1 MAEHD
6 GFLGRWSQRKA
17 MARQGLAPD
26 TPAPAEPQA
35 PVPQAPPV
43 DVRQARPAQADTP
56 ALAPAPPSAAA
67 EPAPPA
73 PLTLDDV
80 AALTPQDDF
89 SPFVTRSVAPEV
101 RNAAMKK
108 LFADPT
114 FNVMD
119 GLDIYIDDYSR
130 PDPLPATLA
139 RRLLQAQWPAVVD
152 APDAS
157 VPPAA
162 GPDRGPVD
170 APPVSESDA
179 EPTDLSEVV
188 PPSNSLPTDAPTGTV
203 HAPSTLADDSAPPD
217 PAEPKP

>member
-35 PVPQAPPV
+35 PVPQA
-43 DVRQARPAQADTP
+43 
-56 ALAPAPPSAAA
+56 ALASAPPSAAA

-80 AALTPQDDF
+80 AALTPHDDF

-108 LFADPT
+108 LFADPA

-130 PDPLPATLA
+130 PDPLPASLA
-139 RRLLQAQWPAVVD
+139 RRLLQAQWPAVAETPAAPTQPVAELGRRAVD
-152 APDAS
+152 AMPEPGSEPADLPEVTPAS
-157 VPPAA
+157 A
-162 GPDRGPVD
+162 
-170 APPVSESDA
+170 
-179 EPTDLSEVV
+179 
-188 PPSNSLPTDAPTGTV
+188 LPQNDVPTGT
-203 HAPSTLADDSAPPD
+203 HRFPSHMVDEATPPV